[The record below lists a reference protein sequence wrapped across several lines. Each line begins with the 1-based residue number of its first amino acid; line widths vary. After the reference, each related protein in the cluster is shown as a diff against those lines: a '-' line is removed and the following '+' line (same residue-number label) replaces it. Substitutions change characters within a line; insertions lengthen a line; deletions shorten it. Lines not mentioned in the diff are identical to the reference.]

1 MLYKKQ
7 QYNPPTVYEYLDQK
21 RKRKVIELQKQIAN
35 LDARMRKIIPA
46 WMPVKTGYKKKRYS
60 EFEKWR

>member
-7 QYNPPTVYEYLDQK
+7 QYNPPTVYEHLDQK

-35 LDARMRKIIPA
+35 LDARMSKIRPA
-46 WMPVKTGYKKKRYS
+46 
-60 EFEKWR
+60 

>member
-1 MLYKKQ
+1 MLYKNQ

-35 LDARMRKIIPA
+35 LNIRMSKI
-46 WMPVKTGYKKKRYS
+46 KTA
-60 EFEKWR
+60 

>member
-1 MLYKKQ
+1 MLYKKH

-35 LDARMRKIIPA
+35 LNARMTKIKPA
-46 WMPVKTGYKKKRYS
+46 
-60 EFEKWR
+60 

>member
-1 MLYKKQ
+1 MLYKKE

-35 LDARMRKIIPA
+35 LDTRMSKIKPA
-46 WMPVKTGYKKKRYS
+46 
-60 EFEKWR
+60 